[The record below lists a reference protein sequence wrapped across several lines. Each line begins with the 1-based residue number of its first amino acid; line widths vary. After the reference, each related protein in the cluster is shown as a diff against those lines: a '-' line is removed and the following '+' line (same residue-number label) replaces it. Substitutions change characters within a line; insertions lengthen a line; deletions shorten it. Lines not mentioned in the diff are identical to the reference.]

1 MSWPGSTITTPVS
14 VYHRVSYA
22 ERYSRF
28 IGIEDTPP
36 IVATVLLHG
45 PRRHLQIPLDGA
57 TAAAHL
63 RGDGRRA
70 PALAVQ
76 GPHLV
81 IARLPAGG
89 TLGRTGLLGRGRGRW
104 GHRDCAGPI
113 GQRHGLLVLRRVD
126 GIERPAMRRE
136 HVGEGFGEVLQ

>member
-1 MSWPGSTITTPVS
+1 MAVWQPGVPALQEIG
-14 VYHRVSYA
+14 
-22 ERYSRF
+22 F

-36 IVATVLLHG
+36 IVAPVLRHR

-63 RGDGRRA
+63 CGDGRRA

-89 TLGRTGLLGRGRGRW
+89 ALGRAGLLGRGRGRR
-104 GHRDCAGPI
+104 GHGDRARPI
-113 GQRHGLLVLRRVD
+113 GQGHGLLALR
-126 GIERPAMRRE
+126 A
-136 HVGEGFGEVLQ
+136 H